1 MDRVA
6 LVAALLL
13 SLVIGVNGSLRTP
26 PVFARKGY
34 SPKLGALVGLV
45 VGILSGM
52 LVAVVLLA
60 LAGNGTVGV
69 LGSVIGSVA
78 GLAIL
83 WNVLPDRFTSHGAL
97 PEGEELALNIEAR
110 HVGGKISSRLFAAS
124 VVVALLALA
133 TLLWTVVNK
142 TVGLT
147 AMEYAVKPSEMLLN
161 GEPTGREVAELSDDE
176 LQQVLAENERIAR
189 LRVYILQDVA
199 GAPQNDWSTL
209 SAKAVSDVL
218 KKGQYPEEMADI
230 LLNQLSEAQAA
241 TILANALSREQLE
254 TLIMDEIVQAQV
266 DGSWSLWDS
275 LTDRDGIEATVAV
288 KNPDATLEW
297 HSWLTWE
304 FISSPLDPRRA
315 DATGLRPALYG
326 SLMIIAIT
334 VLVAFPVGVG
344 AAIYLEEYA
353 GTGWLS
359 RIIQTNIVNLAGVP
373 SIIYGMLG
381 LAIFVRTLE
390 ALTSGNIFGTNTAN
404 GRTIFSAGFTL
415 ALLILPLII
424 INAQEAIRAVP
435 SSLRQ
440 ASYGLGA
447 TKWQTIWN
455 HVLPYSLPGIMTGT
469 ILAISRA
476 IGETAPLILVGAAT
490 YITQDPKGPFSNFT
504 ALPMIIYRWT
514 TLPQTEFRNA
524 AAGAI
529 VVLLVLLLTMNS
541 LAVVLRNRFSRRLS

>member
-6 LVAALLL
+6 LVAALFL

-26 PVFARKGY
+26 PVFARKGH
-34 SPKLGALVGLV
+34 SPRLGALAGPLAGVG
-45 VGILSGM
+45 GGM
-52 LVAVVLLA
+52 LVAGLRLA
-60 LAGNGTVGV
+60 LRVNGIAGA
-69 LGSVIGSVA
+69 LGSVVGAGA
-78 GLAIL
+78 GLAVL
-83 WNVLPDRFTSHGAL
+83 WAALPDRFSSHGTL
-97 PEGEELALNIEAR
+97 PEGKELALNIEAR
-110 HVGGKISSRLFAAS
+110 HVGGNISRGLFVAS
-124 VVVALLALA
+124 VVVALVALA
-133 TLLWTVVNK
+133 TLLWTIGNK
-142 TVGLT
+142 TIGLT
-147 AMEYAVKPSEMLLN
+147 AMEYAINPGDLLLN
-161 GEPTGREVAELSDDE
+161 GEPSGRAVEDLSDDE
-176 LQQVLAENERIAR
+176 LRQVLAENERVAR
-189 LRVYILQDVA
+189 LRVYVLTNVA
-199 GAPQNDWSTL
+199 QAPQEDWSAL
-209 SAKAVSDVL
+209 SSKLVSEVL
-218 KKGQYPEEMADI
+218 KKGQYPDDLAETPF
-230 LLNQLSEAQAA
+230 NQLDEAQAA
-241 TILANALSREQLE
+241 SILATAMSRADLE

-266 DGSWSLWDS
+266 TGSWSLWES
-275 LTDRDGIEATVAV
+275 LTDRDGIEATVAE
-288 KNPDATLEW
+288 KTPNATLEW
-297 HSWLTWE
+297 HTWLNWK
-304 FISSPLDPRRA
+304 FISSPLDPRSA

-326 SLMIIAIT
+326 SLMIIALTI
-334 VLVAFPVGVG
+334 LVAFPVGVG

-353 GTGWLS
+353 GTSWIN
-359 RIIQTNIVNLAGVP
+359 RIIQTNIANLAGVP

-381 LAIFVRTLE
+381 LAIFVRSME
-390 ALTSGNIFGTNTAN
+390 SLTSGNVFGSNTAN

-435 SSLRQ
+435 NSLRQ

-514 TLPQTEFRNA
+514 TLPQAEFRNA
-524 AAGAI
+524 AAAAI

-541 LAVVLRNRFSRRLS
+541 LAVVLRNRFSRRLT

>member
-6 LVAALLL
+6 LVAALFL
-13 SLVIGVNGSLRTP
+13 SLLIGVNGSLRTP

-34 SPKLGALVGLV
+34 SPKLGAVAGLIAGVG
-45 VGILSGM
+45 GGM
-52 LVAVVLLA
+52 LVAVLLLA
-60 LAGNGTVGV
+60 VVGNGVVGA
-69 LGSVIGSVA
+69 LGGVVGAVA
-78 GLAIL
+78 GLAAL
-83 WNVLPDRFTSHGAL
+83 WTLLPDRIGTHGTL
-97 PEGEELALNIEAR
+97 PDGKELALNIEAR
-110 HVGGKISSRLFAAS
+110 HVGGNISRGLFIAS

-133 TLLWTVVNK
+133 TLLWTIANK
-142 TVGLT
+142 SIGLT
-147 AMEYAVKPSEMLLN
+147 AMEYAVEPGDLLVN
-161 GEPTGREVAELSDDE
+161 GAPTGREVSDLSDDE
-176 LQQVLAENERIAR
+176 LTQVLAENERIAR
-189 LRVYILQDVA
+189 LRVYILTNLS
-199 GAPQNDWSTL
+199 GAAQEDWSVL
-209 SAKAVSDVL
+209 SAKPVNEVL
-218 KKGQYPEEMADI
+218 DKEQYPDELGDT
-230 LLNQLSEAQAA
+230 LFNQLTETEAAG
-241 TILANALSREQLE
+241 ILTHAMDREQVE
-254 TLIMDEIVQAQV
+254 TLIMDEIVQSQV
-266 DGSWSLWDS
+266 TGSWSLWES
-275 LTDRDGIEATVAV
+275 LTDRDGIEATVAE
-288 KNPDATLEW
+288 KTPNATLEW
-297 HSWLTWE
+297 HSWLTWD

-334 VLVAFPVGVG
+334 ILVAFPVGVG

-353 GTGWLS
+353 GSNWLN
-359 RIIQTNIVNLAGVP
+359 RIIQTNIANLAGVP

-381 LAIFVRTLE
+381 LAIFVRSME
-390 ALTSGNIFGTNTAN
+390 SLTSGNVFGSNTAN

-435 SSLRQ
+435 NSLRQ

-524 AAGAI
+524 AAAAI

-541 LAVVLRNRFSRRLS
+541 IAVVLRNRFSRRLT